1 MTGYHVAK
9 HLLSKNIE
17 VIPLNNHKSQLF
29 HLLIKILP
37 MNSLNIILIFII
49 KQMY

>member
-17 VIPLNNHKSQLF
+17 VIPLNNHK
-29 HLLIKILP
+29 KP
-37 MNSLNIILIFII
+37 T
-49 KQMY
+49 